1 MSAAS
6 QAREQA
12 RIQKLLLARY
22 PDIPEPHEPP
32 TPLDSEFERLL
43 SWFIQNRRE
52 IAKFNNC
59 SKVVLHDDGPE
70 PELWVKRR

>member
-12 RIQKLLLARY
+12 RIQKLLLKRY

-32 TPLDSEFERLL
+32 TPLDAELERLL
-43 SWFIQNRRE
+43 AWFIQNRRE
-52 IAKFNNC
+52 IAKVNSC
-59 SKVVLHDDGPE
+59 AKVVVHDDGYKPE
-70 PELWVKRR
+70 FWKRR